1 MTTGTL
7 HLVCGK
13 IAAGKSTL
21 CRRLAA
27 QPKTVL
33 ISQDLWLSRLYPDEL
48 RTIPDM
54 IKYSGRLRGAM
65 GGHVADLL
73 RSGLSVVLDF
83 PANRIDWRRW
93 MLDIAEEAGA
103 PHILHYLDVSDAV
116 CRARLKARNAAG
128 EHEYVVADDQFEL
141 IVARFQPPGEEE
153 GLNIQVEPPAE
164 DVAGS

>member
-1 MTTGTL
+1 METGIL

-21 CRRLAA
+21 CGRLAA

-33 ISQDLWLSRLYPDEL
+33 ISQDHWLSRLYPDEL

-54 IKYSGRLRGAM
+54 IKYSARLREAM

-73 RSGLSVVLDF
+73 RSGVSVVLDF

-93 MLDIAEEAGA
+93 MLDVAEAAEA
-103 PHILHYLDVSDAV
+103 PHILHYLDVPDEV
-116 CRARLKARNAAG
+116 CRTRLKARNAGG
-128 EHEYVVADDQFEL
+128 EHEYVVDDEQFDA
-141 IVARFQPPGEEE
+141 IIARFQPPGEEE
-153 GLNIQVEPPAE
+153 GLNILVEPY
-164 DVAGS
+164 